1 MDKLSYPMSLH
12 NHTDFSNF
20 RLRDS
25 INTVENLIDYAIE
38 LGHSGVAITEHDTIA
53 SSIRAEKYYNKI
65 KKDNPN
71 FKLIR
76 GNEIYLVRN
85 GLTNDNFNKEVD
97 RYFHFILLAK
107 DEIGHQ
113 QIREIST
120 RAWMRSWMAR
130 RMRRVPTYYQ
140 DLIEIIGSNPGHV
153 IGSTACLGGCL
164 PTQLL
169 RLLEMERGTSKNMA
183 AIELKKK
190 IYIWIEQIQNIFGK
204 DDFYFEMQPSFNK
217 DQIYVNKKLVE
228 LGEEMGI
235 KYIITNDAH
244 YLKKEDR
251 PIHKAFLNSQQGD
264 REVDDFYATTYL
276 MNDEE
281 IYHYMEESLGEEVIQ
296 KAYRAIEEIR
306 DKCEDYTL
314 LKPLKIPRLNWK
326 RFELTH
332 NKDFY
337 IDRTPYL
344 KKFYESDYSEDR
356 HLACAIINRL
366 EEATKEEDLNN
377 QKTYDE
383 INACLEDTW
392 VSSEVNGSRWSAYF
406 LNLQNII
413 DSCWDAGTLV
423 GCGRGSGVGFILLY
437 LLGITQINPLRE
449 KAPTFRWRFLNPE
462 RVSVLDVDIDIEGGR
477 RADVLKNFRNIYG
490 EDRVANVLT
499 LKTEKSKSAILTAA
513 RGLGIDV
520 DTAQYL
526 SSFIEAD
533 RGQLR
538 TLKQTFYG
546 DPENNIPASSHFR
559 TEMEENY
566 PELWTVAQRIE
577 GLINGCGVHAG
588 GVIFV
593 DEPFTNSTALMRA
606 PSGEIITQ
614 FDLHD
619 AEDTGLIKYDILS
632 VEALDKI
639 HNCIDLICN
648 YGYEEREATLKETYE
663 KIVGIYNLE
672 RDDHKMWEMCW
683 NHKVQSLFQME
694 KQSGIQGIAVMKPTS
709 VDDLAILNSAIRLMA
724 TEKGGEMPVNKLA
737 RFKAYPVDWDYELK
751 KYGLGAEAK
760 EILSPVLSISYG
772 LCIAQEQFMQLVQLP
787 ELGGFNLTWAD
798 KLRKSIAKKNPAEYE
813 KLTKE
818 FFEEIEKRGCDKKL
832 CEYTWNVLI
841 AMSKGYG
848 FNLSHTLAYSL
859 IGLQELNLAYRYP
872 TILWDCACLISD
884 SGGAEKEV
892 EDDTEDEVKE
902 EVTYYNEMEDFTDED
917 NEDDVV
923 NEYDEED
930 CDGYPATVKV
940 LKDEKKKKKVKSTNY
955 GKIATAIGKMKSEG
969 VNIVA
974 TDINKSSYTF
984 APDVDNNSIIYGLSG
999 ITKVGDDLVHQIMDN
1014 RPYESVEDFLNKVKV
1029 NKPQMI
1035 NLIKAGA
1042 FDGIGRDN
1050 DRVKTMEDYIDMISD
1065 KKKRITLQNMK
1076 MLIEFGLIPV
1086 EYDFQCKVYNYNKY
1100 LKKFK
1105 EEDCYLMNNIAFS
1118 FYENNFDLDLLV
1130 LDDLTES
1137 GFKIK
1142 QTDWDKIYKKQM
1154 DIIRPYIKD
1163 NNEKLLNAV
1172 NNKLKQDMW
1181 NKYCIGNISSWEMDA
1196 ISCYIHEHELIKLK
1210 NNIYGFIDYKNLPEE
1225 PEVNYE
1231 FKSKQTGQK
1240 IPLFKIHRI
1249 VGTVLD
1255 KDKAKKNITL
1265 LTTSGVVTVKIFGD
1279 AFTHY
1284 DKQLSERGA
1293 DGHKHVIE
1301 KSWFSRGN
1309 KIIVTGIRRGD
1320 SFIAKK
1326 YKNTP
1331 YHLVELINN
1340 IDDMGYIKTTKERA
1354 DVL

>member
-1 MDKLSYPMSLH
+1 MEKLKFPGSLH

-25 INTVENLIDYAIE
+25 INTVESLVDYAVE
-38 LGHSGVAITEHDTIA
+38 LGQEVVAITEHDTIA
-53 SSIRAEKYYNKI
+53 SHIRAEKYYKKI
-65 KKDNPN
+65 KEKNSN
-71 FKLIR
+71 FKVIL

-85 GLTNDNFNKEVD
+85 GLNSDNFDKDKD

-107 DEIGHQ
+107 DEIGHK

-120 RAWMRSWMAR
+120 RAWMRSYVAR
-130 RMRRVPTYYQ
+130 RMRRVPTYYN
-140 DLIEIIGSNPGHV
+140 DLIEVIGKNPGHV

-164 PTQLL
+164 PTQLIRNRDNGAPSMDL
-169 RLLEMERGTSKNMA
+169 IKR
-183 AIELKKK
+183 
-190 IYIWIEQIQNIFGK
+190 WILQLQGIFGK
-204 DDFYFEMQPSFNK
+204 EDFYFEMQPSFNK
-217 DQIYVNKKLVE
+217 DQIYVNHKLVE
-228 LGEEMGI
+228 LSKELGI

-276 MNDEE
+276 MNTEE
-281 IYHYMEESLGEEVIQ
+281 IESYMLKEMGEEVLQ
-296 KAYRAIEEIR
+296 KAYRTILEIK
-306 DKCEDYTL
+306 DKCQDYSL
-314 LKPLKIPRLNWK
+314 MKPLKIPRLNWK
-326 RFELTH
+326 SYNHLANGIWFERIPMLE
-332 NKDFY
+332 
-337 IDRTPYL
+337 
-344 KKFYESDYSEDR
+344 KFVNSSYESDK
-356 HLACAIINRL
+356 HLAHAIVDRIYDSPDLQN
-366 EEATKEEDLNN
+366 KEV
-377 QKTYDE
+377 YDE
-383 INACLEDTW
+383 VNACLEDTW
-392 VSSEVNGSRWSAYF
+392 ISSEVNGSRWSAYF

-449 KAPTFRWRFLNPE
+449 KSQTKRWRFLNPE

-477 RADVLKNFRNIYG
+477 RAEVLKNFRRIYG

-546 DPENNIPASSHFR
+546 DSENGISASKQFR
-559 TEMEENY
+559 IEMEENY
-566 PELWTVAQRIE
+566 PELWKVAQGIE
-577 GLINGCGVHAG
+577 GLINGCGIHAG

-614 FDLHD
+614 FDLHA

-639 HNCIDLICN
+639 HNCLDLICD
-648 YGYEEREATLKETYE
+648 YGYESRENTLRETYE
-663 KIVGIYNLE
+663 KIIGIYKLE
-672 RDDHKMWEMCW
+672 REAPEMWKMCW
-683 NHKVQSLFQME
+683 EHKVQSLFQME
-694 KQSGIQGIAVMKPTS
+694 KQSGISGIAAMKPTS

-737 RFKAYPVDWDYELK
+737 RFKAHPGDWDRELQ
-751 KYGLGAEAK
+751 KYGLGEEAK
-760 EILSPVLSISYG
+760 KILEPVLGVSYG

-798 KLRKSIAKKNPAEYE
+798 KLRKSIAKKNPAEYDKLTEEYFKTIKEKGLDE
-813 KLTKE
+813 KL
-818 FFEEIEKRGCDKKL
+818 CD
-832 CEYTWNVLI
+832 YTWNILI

-872 TILWDCACLISD
+872 LILWDCACLITD
-884 SGGAEKEV
+884 SGGAEKESEEEESSNIV
-892 EDDTEDEVKE
+892 EEIYNDNIGNFEEVEEEDEE
-902 EVTYYNEMEDFTDED
+902 ENEEEE
-917 NEDDVV
+917 NE
-923 NEYDEED
+923 
-930 CDGYPATVKV
+930 TTTS
-940 LKDEKKKKKVKSTNY
+940 KKKTNRTVNY
-955 GKIATAIGKMKSEG
+955 GKIATAIGKMKSAG
-969 VNIVA
+969 IKIIA

-984 APDVDNNSIIYGLSG
+984 SPDVKNNLIIYGLSG
-999 ITKVGDDLVHQIMDN
+999 ITRVGEDLVKEIINN
-1014 RPYESVEDFLNKVKV
+1014 RPYESIENFLNKVKI

-1035 NLIKAGA
+1035 NLIKSGA
-1042 FDGIGRDN
+1042 FDTLYGG
-1050 DRVKTMEDYIDMISD
+1050 DRIKAMETYINLIAD

-1076 MLIEFGLIPV
+1076 MLIDFNLIPST
-1086 EYDFQCKVYNYNKY
+1086 YDFQCRVYNFNKY

-1105 EEDCYLMNNIAFS
+1105 INDSYGLDLAAFT
-1118 FYENNFDLDLLV
+1118 FYSNNFDIDY
-1130 LDDLTES
+1130 LTPYNQDNIL
-1137 GFKIK
+1137 FLIK
-1142 QTDWDKIYKKQM
+1142 QTKWDNLYKKQM
-1154 DIIRPYIKD
+1154 DIIRPYIQKYNAD
-1163 NNEKLLNAV
+1163 LLNSV
-1172 NNKLKQDMW
+1172 NERLYNETW
-1181 NKYCIGNISSWEMDA
+1181 EKYCLGTISKWEMDS
-1196 ISCYIHEHELIKLK
+1196 ISCYIHDHEMTKVK
-1210 NNIYGFIDYKNLPEE
+1210 NIIYGFSDFSKLSDE
-1225 PEVNYE
+1225 PTVNYE
-1231 FKSKQTGQK
+1231 FTSKQTGQK
-1240 IPLFKIHRI
+1240 IPLYKIYRI
-1249 VGTVLD
+1249 AGTVLD
-1255 KDKAKKNITL
+1255 KDKNKKTVTL
-1265 LTTSGVVTVKIFGD
+1265 LTTDSVVTVKIFGD

-1293 DGHKHVIE
+1293 DGKKHVTE
-1301 KSWFSRGN
+1301 KSWLSRGN
-1309 KIIVTGIRRGD
+1309 KIIVTGIKRD
-1320 SFIAKK
+1320 SDFICKK

-1331 YHLVELINN
+1331 YHLVELITS
-1340 IDDMGYIKTTKERA
+1340 IDDSGYIKTQQERA
-1354 DVL
+1354 SA

>member
-1 MDKLSYPMSLH
+1 MNKLKFAGSLH

-20 RLRDS
+20 RLRDA
-25 INTVENLIDYAIE
+25 INTVESLIDYAIE
-38 LGHSGVAITEHDTIA
+38 LGHEVVAITEHETIA

-85 GLTNDNFNKEVD
+85 GLNANNYNKDVD

-107 DEIGHQ
+107 DLEGHR
-113 QIREIST
+113 QIREVSS
-120 RAWMRSWMAR
+120 RAWNRSYIAR

-140 DLIEIIGSNPGHV
+140 DLIDIIGKNPGHV
-153 IGSTACLGGCL
+153 IGCTACLGGCL

-169 RLLEMERGTSKNMA
+169 RNRDTGAPSMDLIKR
-183 AIELKKK
+183 
-190 IYIWIEQIQNIFGK
+190 WIVQMQGIFGK

-217 DQIYVNKKLVE
+217 DQIYVNHKLVE
-228 LGEEMGI
+228 LGAEFEI

-276 MNDEE
+276 MSDEE
-281 IYHYMEESLGEEVIQ
+281 IRKYMEKEMGEEVLQ
-296 KAYRAIEEIR
+296 SAYQTILEIK
-306 DKCEDYTL
+306 DKCEDYSL
-314 LKPLKIPRLNWK
+314 MKPLKIPRLNWK
-326 RFELTH
+326 TPTINVKTH
-332 NKDFY
+332 YGFY
-337 IDRTPYL
+337 SNNIPYL
-344 KKFYESDYSEDR
+344 KKFIESPYEEDR
-356 HLACAIINRL
+356 KLADIIIETIFKNPL
-366 EEATKEEDLNN
+366 ELSN
-377 QKTYDE
+377 QRTFDE

-392 VSSEVNGSRWSAYF
+392 ISSEVNGSRWSAYF

-449 KAPTFRWRFLNPE
+449 KSQTKRWRFLNPE

-477 RADVLKNFRNIYG
+477 RANVLKNFRKIYG

-499 LKTEKSKSAILTAA
+499 LKTEKPKSAILTAA

-546 DPENNIPASSHFR
+546 DPDNGISASKQFR
-559 TEMEENY
+559 IEMEENY
-566 PELWTVAQRIE
+566 PELWEVAQRIE
-577 GLINGCGVHAG
+577 GLICNIGIHAG

-606 PSGEIITQ
+606 PNGEIITQ

-619 AEDTGLIKYDILS
+619 AEDTGLIKYDVLS
-632 VEALDKI
+632 IEALDKI
-639 HNCIDLICN
+639 HNCLDLLCD
-648 YGYEEREATLKETYE
+648 YGYVERETTLKDTYE
-663 KIVGIYNLE
+663 KVVGIYNLE
-672 RDDHKMWEMCW
+672 RDAPEMWKMCW
-683 NHKVQSLFQME
+683 EHKVSSLFQME
-694 KQSGIQGIAVMKPTS
+694 KQSGISGIAAMKPTS

-737 RFKAYPVDWDYELK
+737 RFKAHPSDWDYELK

-760 EILSPVLSISYG
+760 KILEPVLGVSYG

-813 KLTKE
+813 KLTEEYFKVTKE
-818 FFEEIEKRGCDKKL
+818 KGCDEKL
-832 CEYTWNVLI
+832 CKYVWNVLI
-841 AMSKGYG
+841 AMSRGYG

-859 IGLQELNLAYRYP
+859 VGLQELNLAYKYP
-872 TILWDCACLISD
+872 TIMWDCACLIAD
-884 SGGAEKEV
+884 SGGAEKVEEEDEEVAVIEESFDSSIGIFNEV
-892 EDDTEDEVKE
+892 EE
-902 EVTYYNEMEDFTDED
+902 EEEE
-917 NEDDVV
+917 E
-923 NEYDEED
+923 DEED
-930 CDGYPATVKV
+930 SKTT
-940 LKDEKKKKKVKSTNY
+940 KKKKANKVNY
-955 GKIATAIGKMKSEG
+955 GKIATAIGKMSSEG
-969 VNIVA
+969 IDIEA
-974 TDINKSSYTF
+974 TDVNKSKYTF
-984 APDVDNNSIIYGLSG
+984 SPDVEHNRIIYGLSG
-999 ITKVGDDLVHQIMDN
+999 INKVGDDIVKQVIEN
-1014 RPYESVEDFLNKVKV
+1014 RPYLSIEDFLLKVKI
-1029 NKPQMI
+1029 NKPQMV
-1035 NLIKAGA
+1035 NLIKSGA
-1042 FDGIGRDN
+1042 FDNLYGG
-1050 DRVKTMEDYIDMISD
+1050 DRVKAMSNYIDLIAD

-1076 MLIEFGLIPV
+1076 MLMEFNLIPS
-1086 EYDFQCKVYNYNKY
+1086 EYDFQCRVYNFNKY

-1105 EEDCYLMNNIAFS
+1105 INNSYGLNNIALN
-1118 FYENNFDLDLLV
+1118 FYSNNFDMDLL
-1130 LDDLTES
+1130 TPAE
-1137 GFKIK
+1137 GEFIFEIK

-1154 DIIRPYIKD
+1154 NIIRPFIQK
-1163 NNEKLLNAV
+1163 NNEELLNSV
-1172 NNKLKQDMW
+1172 NVRLRNDLWD
-1181 NKYCIGNISSWEMDA
+1181 KYCEGNISKWEMDS
-1196 ISCYIHEHELIKLK
+1196 ISCYIHEHELKNLK
-1210 NNIYGFIDYKNLPEE
+1210 NGLYGLSDYAKLPEE

-1231 FKSKQTGQK
+1231 FRAKDTGKK
-1240 IPLFKIHRI
+1240 IPLYKIHRI
-1249 VGTVLD
+1249 AGTVLD
-1255 KDKAKKNITL
+1255 KDKAKKTVTL

-1284 DKQLSERGA
+1284 DKQISEKRP
-1293 DGHKHVIE
+1293 DGTKKVVE
-1301 KSWFSRGN
+1301 KSWLSRGN
-1309 KIIVTGIRRGD
+1309 KIIITGIRRD
-1320 SFIAKK
+1320 NDFIAKK

-1331 YHLVELINN
+1331 HHLVELITS
-1340 IDDMGYIKTTKERA
+1340 IDNGYIKTQTERIEE
-1354 DVL
+1354 

>member
-1 MDKLSYPMSLH
+1 M
-12 NHTDFSNF
+12 
-20 RLRDS
+20 
-25 INTVENLIDYAIE
+25 
-38 LGHSGVAITEHDTIA
+38 
-53 SSIRAEKYYNKI
+53 RAEKYYKKI
-65 KKDNPN
+65 KEKNPN
-71 FKLIR
+71 FKLIL

-85 GLTNDNFNKEVD
+85 GLTPNNFNKDFD
-97 RYFHFILLAK
+97 RYYHCILWAK
-107 DEIGHQ
+107 DAIGHQ

-120 RAWMRSWMAR
+120 RAWMRSWVAR

-140 DLIEIIGSNPGHV
+140 DLIDIIGANPGHV

-164 PTQLL
+164 PTQLMRL
-169 RLLEMERGTSKNMA
+169 RDAGAPSMD
-183 AIELKKK
+183 K
-190 IYIWIEQIQNIFGK
+190 IKIWIEQMQKIFGK
-204 DDFYFEMQPSFNK
+204 EDFYFEMQPSKNK
-217 DQIYVNKKLVE
+217 DQIYVNNGLIKLSDE
-228 LGEEMGI
+228 LGI
-235 KYIITNDAH
+235 KYIITTDSH

-251 PIHKAFLNSQQGD
+251 PIHKAFLNAQQGD
-264 REVDDFYATTYL
+264 REVDDFYATTYQ
-276 MNDEE
+276 MSDEE
-281 IYHYMEESLGEEVIQ
+281 IRSYMEDEVGEEVLQ
-296 KAYRAIEEIR
+296 KAYQNIIEIKN
-306 DKCEDYTL
+306 KCEDFTL
-314 LKPLKIPRLNWK
+314 MKPLKIPRLNWK
-326 RFELTH
+326 APVVDSQSKSFWC
-332 NKDFY
+332 NK
-337 IDRTPYL
+337 IPYL
-344 KKFYESDYSEDR
+344 QKFLSSEYSEDR
-356 HLACAIINRL
+356 RLADVIIDRL
-366 EEATKEEDLNN
+366 VDSSIEENLWN
-377 QKTYDE
+377 QETADE

-413 DSCWDAGTLV
+413 DVCWDAGTLV
-423 GCGRGSGVGFILLY
+423 GAGRGSGVGFILLY

-477 RADVLKNFRNIYG
+477 RAEVLNKFREVYG

-526 SSFIEAD
+526 ASFIEAD

-538 TLKQTFYG
+538 TLHQTFYG
-546 DPENNIPASSHFR
+546 DPDNGISASKQFR
-559 TEMEENY
+559 IEMEENY
-566 PELWTVAQRIE
+566 PELWKVAQGIE
-577 GLINGCGVHAG
+577 GLINGMGIHAG

-632 VEALDKI
+632 IEALDKI
-639 HNCIDLICN
+639 HNCIDLICE
-648 YGYEEREATLKETYE
+648 YGYETREVTLKKTYE
-663 KIVGIYNLE
+663 KIVGVYNLE
-672 RDDHKMWEMCW
+672 RTEPKMWEMCW
-683 NHKVQSLFQME
+683 NHEVMSLFQME

-737 RFKAYPVDWDYELK
+737 RFKAHPSDWDYELQ

-760 EILSPVLSISYG
+760 KILEPVLNISYG

-813 KLTKE
+813 KLTEDYFKE
-818 FFEEIEKRGCDKKL
+818 IKERGCDEKL
-832 CEYTWNVLI
+832 CKYVWNVLI

-848 FNLSHTLAYSL
+848 FNLSHTLAYSI

-872 TILWDCACLISD
+872 LILWNCACLISD
-884 SGGAEKEV
+884 SGGNEKEETERENE
-892 EDDTEDEVKE
+892 EDSR
-902 EVTYYNEMEDFTDED
+902 ED
-917 NEDDVV
+917 NWEAFDDISMGVFQDDISE
-923 NEYDEED
+923 NEEEEED
-930 CDGYPATVKV
+930 ISNTPT
-940 LKDEKKKKKVKSTNY
+940 KKKASKVNY

-969 VNIVA
+969 VSIVA
-974 TDINKSSYTF
+974 TDINKSNFTF
-984 APDVDNNSIIYGLSG
+984 APDIENNSIIYGLSG
-999 ITKVGDDLVHQIMDN
+999 ITKVGTDVVREIIEN
-1014 RPYESVEDFLNKVKV
+1014 RPYESIEDFLNKVKV

-1042 FDGIGRDN
+1042 FDNIYKN
-1050 DRVKTMEDYIDMISD
+1050 HDRIEVMEDYIDLIAD

-1076 MLIEFGLIPV
+1076 MLIDFNLIPSK
-1086 EYDFQCKVYNYNKY
+1086 YDFQCKVYNFNKY

-1105 EEDCYLMNNIAFS
+1105 MDNYYQLNQIAFN
-1118 FYENNFDLDLLV
+1118 FYEKSFDLDLLIPYQRDEMV
-1130 LDDLTES
+1130 
-1137 GFKIK
+1137 FIIK

-1154 DIIRPYIKD
+1154 DIIRPYIKE
-1163 NNEKLLNAV
+1163 NNEQILEAV
-1172 NNKLKQDMW
+1172 NNRLRQDIW
-1181 NKYCIGNISSWEMDA
+1181 DKYCGGTISQWEMDA
-1196 ISCYIHEHELIKLK
+1196 VSCYIHDHELKNLK
-1210 NNIYGFIDYKNLPEE
+1210 RAFYGLSDYKNLSEE

-1249 VGTVLD
+1249 AGTVLD
-1255 KDKAKKNITL
+1255 RDKAKKSITL

-1284 DKQLSERGA
+1284 DKQISERGA
-1293 DGHKHVIE
+1293 DGKKHVVE
-1301 KSWFSRGN
+1301 KSWFTRGN

-1320 SFIAKK
+1320 NFIGKK

-1331 YHLVELINN
+1331 FHLVELITN
-1340 IDDMGYIKTTKERA
+1340 INEKGYIETEKERREGI
-1354 DVL
+1354 

>member
-1 MDKLSYPMSLH
+1 MSDLKYPGSLH

-25 INTVENLIDYAIE
+25 INTVESLINYAVE
-38 LGHSGVAITEHDTIA
+38 LGHEVVAITEHDTIA
-53 SSIRAEKYYNKI
+53 SAVRAEKYYNKI

-71 FKLIR
+71 FKVIL

-85 GLTNDNFNKEVD
+85 GLTNDNFNKDID

-107 DEIGHQ
+107 DEIGHR

-140 DLIEIIGSNPGHV
+140 DLIDIIGSNPGHV

-164 PTQLL
+164 PVQLMRL
-169 RLLEMERGTSKNMA
+169 RDTGAPSMDK
-183 AIELKKK
+183 LK
-190 IYIWIEQIQNIFGK
+190 IWIGQMREIFGK
-204 DDFYFEMQPSFNK
+204 EDFYFEMQPSKNK
-217 DQIYVNKKLVE
+217 DQIYVNNELIKLGDE
-228 LGEEMGI
+228 LGI

-251 PIHKAFLNSQQGD
+251 PIHKAFLNAQQGD

-276 MNDEE
+276 MSD
-281 IYHYMEESLGEEVIQ
+281 
-296 KAYRAIEEIR
+296 EEIR
-306 DKCEDYTL
+306 DYMEKEVGEEVLQKSYQNIIEIKNKCKDFTL
-314 LKPLKIPRLNWK
+314 MKPLNIPRLNWK
-326 RFELTH
+326 YYKVDPDKLQFWSD
-332 NKDFY
+332 K
-337 IDRTPYL
+337 IPYL
-344 KKFYESDYSEDR
+344 KTFLKSEYDEDK
-356 HLACAIINRL
+356 HLAYAIIDRL
-366 EEATKEEDLNN
+366 VNSTIEEDLWN
-377 QKTYDE
+377 QKTADE

-477 RADVLKNFRNIYG
+477 RTEVLSNFRNIYG
-490 EDRVANVLT
+490 NDRVANVLT

-538 TLKQTFYG
+538 TLHQTFYG
-546 DPENNIPASSHFR
+546 DPDNGISASKQFR
-559 TEMEENY
+559 IEMEENY
-566 PELWTVAQRIE
+566 PELWRVAQGIE

-593 DEPFTNSTALMRA
+593 DEPFTDSTALMRA

-639 HNCIDLICN
+639 HNCIDLICD
-648 YGYEEREATLKETYE
+648 YGYEERETTLKETYE

-672 RDDHKMWEMCW
+672 RDDPKMWEMCW

-737 RFKAYPVDWDYELK
+737 RFKAHPVDWDYELK
-751 KYGLGAEAK
+751 KYGLGEDAK
-760 EILSPVLSISYG
+760 KVLAPVLNISYG

-818 FFEEIEKRGCDKKL
+818 YFEEIVKRGCDEQL
-832 CEYTWNVLI
+832 CKYTWNVLI

-859 IGLQELNLAYRYP
+859 IGLQELNLAFRYP

-884 SGGAEKEV
+884 SGGAEN
-892 EDDTEDEVKE
+892 KE
-902 EVTYYNEMEDFTDED
+902 EEEEKEGKIIEEVFYDDMEDFTTEED
-917 NEDDVV
+917 NED
-923 NEYDEED
+923 EEEVII
-930 CDGYPATVKV
+930 TKE
-940 LKDEKKKKKVKSTNY
+940 EKKKKKAKTTNY

-969 VNIVA
+969 VKIVA
-974 TDINKSSYTF
+974 TDVNRSQYTF
-984 APDVDNNSIIYGLSG
+984 APDVKNNTIMYGLSG
-999 ITKVGDDLVHQIMDN
+999 ITKVGTDLVYKIMEN
-1014 RPYESVEDFLNKVKV
+1014 RPYESIEDFLNKVKV
-1029 NKPQMI
+1029 NKPQMV

-1042 FDGIGRDN
+1042 FDSICRDN
-1050 DRVKTMEDYIDMISD
+1050 DRVKAMEDYIDLIAD

-1076 MLIEFGLIPV
+1076 MLIDFSLIPN
-1086 EYDFQCKVYNYNKY
+1086 EYDFQCRVYNYNKY

-1105 EEDCYLMNNIAFS
+1105 GETYYLMNNIAFS
-1118 FYENNFDLDLLV
+1118 FYEKNFDLDLLV

-1154 DIIRPYIKD
+1154 DIIRPYIKEH
-1163 NNEKLLNAV
+1163 NQELLEAV
-1172 NNKLKQDMW
+1172 NSRLVQDMW
-1181 NKYCIGNISSWEMDA
+1181 NKYCRGNISSWEMDA
-1196 ISCYIHEHELIKLK
+1196 ISCYIHEHELAHLR
-1210 NNIYGFIDYKNLPEE
+1210 NDAYGFVDYKKLPEE

-1231 FKSKQTGQK
+1231 FRSKQTGK
-1240 IPLFKIHRI
+1240 KVPLFKIHRI
-1249 VGTVLD
+1249 AGTVLD
-1255 KDKAKKNITL
+1255 KDKAKKSVTL
-1265 LTTSGVVTVKIFGD
+1265 LTSTGVVTVKIFGD

-1284 DKQLSERGA
+1284 DKQLSERGL

-1320 SFIAKK
+1320 TFLAKK

-1331 YHLVELINN
+1331 YHLVELINDIN
-1340 IDDMGYIKTTKERA
+1340 ENGYISTTKDRVE
-1354 DVL
+1354 VE

>member
-1 MDKLSYPMSLH
+1 MRMEKILYPGSLH
-12 NHTDFSNF
+12 CHSDHSNF
-20 RLRDS
+20 RLRDA
-25 INTVENLIDYAIE
+25 IATVEGLMDYALE
-38 LGHSGVAITEHDTIA
+38 LGHSVVAITEHETIA
-53 SSIRAEKYYNKI
+53 SHVRAQKYYNKI

-71 FKLIR
+71 FKLVL

-85 GLTNDNFNKEVD
+85 GLNANNYNQNTD
-97 RYFHFILLAK
+97 RYYHFIILAK
-107 DEIGHQ
+107 DSVGAQ

-120 RAWMRSWMAR
+120 RAWNRSYVAR

-140 DLIEIIGSNPGHV
+140 DLIDIIGKNPGHV
-153 IGSTACLGGCL
+153 IGCTACLGGCL
-164 PTQLL
+164 PTQLIRNRDTGAPSMDL
-169 RLLEMERGTSKNMA
+169 IKR
-183 AIELKKK
+183 
-190 IYIWIEQIQNIFGK
+190 WIVQMQNIFGK

-217 DQIYVNKKLVE
+217 DQIYVNHKLVE
-228 LGEEMGI
+228 LGTEFGI

-276 MNDEE
+276 MSDEE
-281 IYHYMEESLGEEVIQ
+281 IREYMEEEMGEEVLQ
-296 KAYRAIEEIR
+296 SAYQTILEIKN
-306 DKCEDYTL
+306 KCEDYSL
-314 LKPLKIPRLNWK
+314 MKPLNIPRLNWK

-337 IDRTPYL
+337 IDKIPYL
-344 KKFYESDYSEDR
+344 KKFYESNYSEDR

-366 EEATKEEDLNN
+366 EEATEEEDLNN

-449 KAPTFRWRFLNPE
+449 KSQTKRWRFLNPE

-477 RADVLKNFRNIYG
+477 RADVLKNFRKVYG

-546 DPENNIPASSHFR
+546 DPDNGISASKQFR
-559 TEMEENY
+559 IEMEENY
-566 PELWTVAQRIE
+566 PELWKVAQGIE
-577 GLINGCGVHAG
+577 GLINGCGIHAG

-606 PSGEIITQ
+606 PSGEIMTQ

-619 AEDTGLIKYDILS
+619 AEDTGLIKYDVLS
-632 VEALDKI
+632 IEALDKI
-639 HNCIDLICN
+639 HNCLDLLCD
-648 YGYEEREATLKETYE
+648 YGYVEKEKTLKDTYE
-663 KIVGIYNLE
+663 KVIGIYNLE
-672 RDDHKMWEMCW
+672 REAPEMWKMCW
-683 NHKVQSLFQME
+683 EHKVSSLFQME
-694 KQSGIQGIAVMKPTS
+694 KQSGISGIAAMKPTS

-737 RFKAYPVDWDYELK
+737 RFKAHPSDWDYELK

-760 EILSPVLSISYG
+760 EILEPVLGVSYG

-813 KLTKE
+813 KLTEEYFKVTKE
-818 FFEEIEKRGCDKKL
+818 KGCDENL
-832 CEYTWNVLI
+832 CKYVWNVLI
-841 AMSKGYG
+841 AMSRGYG

-859 IGLQELNLAYRYP
+859 VGLQELNLAYKYP
-872 TILWDCACLISD
+872 TIMWDCACLIAD
-884 SGGAEKEV
+884 SGGAEKV
-892 EDDTEDEVKE
+892 EEEDEDVAIVEESYDSSIGIFDEIEEEEEEEDTEDSK
-902 EVTYYNEMEDFTDED
+902 VT
-917 NEDDVV
+917 
-923 NEYDEED
+923 
-930 CDGYPATVKV
+930 
-940 LKDEKKKKKVKSTNY
+940 KKKKANKVNY
-955 GKIATAIGKMKSEG
+955 GKIATAIGKMSSEG
-969 VNIVA
+969 IDIEA
-974 TDINKSSYTF
+974 TDINKSKYTF
-984 APDVDNNSIIYGLSG
+984 APDVEHNRIIYGLSG
-999 ITKVGDDLVHQIMDN
+999 INKVGDDIVKQIIEN
-1014 RPYESVEDFLNKVKV
+1014 RPYNSISDFINKVKI
-1029 NKPQMI
+1029 NKPQMV
-1035 NLIKAGA
+1035 NLIKSGA
-1042 FDGIGRDN
+1042 FDNLYGG
-1050 DRVKTMEDYIDMISD
+1050 DRIKAMGEYIDLISD

-1076 MLIEFGLIPV
+1076 MLMEFNLIPS
-1086 EYDFQCKVYNYNKY
+1086 EYDFQCRVYNFNKY

-1105 EEDCYLMNNIAFS
+1105 VDNYYGLNNIALN
-1118 FYENNFDLDLLV
+1118 FYSNNFDMDLLIPAENEFV
-1130 LDDLTES
+1130 FL
-1137 GFKIK
+1137 IK

-1154 DIIRPYIKD
+1154 DIIRPFIQK
-1163 NNEKLLNAV
+1163 NNEELLNSV
-1172 NNKLKQDMW
+1172 NVRLRNDLWD
-1181 NKYCIGNISSWEMDA
+1181 KYCKGNISKWEMDS
-1196 ISCYIHEHELIKLK
+1196 ISCYIHEHELKKLK
-1210 NNIYGFIDYKNLPEE
+1210 NGLYGLSDYSKLSEE
-1225 PEVNYE
+1225 PEISYE
-1231 FKSKQTGQK
+1231 FRAKDTGKK
-1240 IPLFKIHRI
+1240 IPLYKIHRI
-1249 VGTVLD
+1249 AGTVLD
-1255 KDKAKKNITL
+1255 KDKAKKTVTL

-1284 DKQLSERGA
+1284 DKQISEKRP
-1293 DGHKHVIE
+1293 DGTKKVVE
-1301 KSWFSRGN
+1301 KSWLSRGN
-1309 KIIVTGIRRGD
+1309 KIIVTGIRRED
-1320 SFIAKK
+1320 NFIAKK

-1331 YHLVELINN
+1331 HHLVELITSIN
-1340 IDDMGYIKTTKERA
+1340 DGYIKTQTER
-1354 DVL
+1354 VEE